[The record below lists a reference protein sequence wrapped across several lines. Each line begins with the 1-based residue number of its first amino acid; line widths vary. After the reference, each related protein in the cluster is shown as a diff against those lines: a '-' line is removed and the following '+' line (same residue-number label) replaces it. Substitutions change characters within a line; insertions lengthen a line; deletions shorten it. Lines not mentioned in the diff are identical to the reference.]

1 MTKTKSEESEE
12 LNNQVEEFLKKGGE
26 IEEVDMSESK
36 MKTFTLSNK
45 FFAKTNYR
53 MFRKM
58 GSAKSTRRI

>member
-26 IEEVDMSESK
+26 IEEVDMSESR
-36 MKTFTLSNK
+36 MKTFTLSNN

-53 MFRKM
+53 MFRK
-58 GSAKSTRRI
+58 GKRPEA